1 MGDRSTKGVL
11 VAAAVWVVIIGL
23 LAVAAKIY
31 ILPYFQEELEQA
43 TGSESPYK
51 HELVLAADS
60 FSGYCVFRSAAMK
73 NDLKQQGI
81 RLTILDDKADTESRM
96 KALRDKKVQ
105 LAVFTIDSF
114 IAAGQRLGQYP
125 GSIVMVVD
133 ETSGADAI
141 ISYKSAVA
149 SLQDL
154 DSPNGR
160 LVLTPNSPSEFLART
175 VIAHFNLPS
184 LPEKWWLE
192 AKGAEDVYRKFIAA
206 DKTEKRA
213 YVLWEPY
220 VSKALE
226 TDGALLLLDS
236 SRLKGYIVDVLVA
249 ERSFLS
255 ERPGLV
261 RTVVEAC
268 FRAAYATRQ
277 KPGGMAAL
285 VMEDAG
291 ATGSEKLTSSMA
303 EKLVSGIDWK
313 NTLENYALFGLLPEK
328 DAGGQLHIED
338 VIANITGVLVKTGTL
353 AADPLE
359 GRPQRI
365 FYDKTL
371 REMQA
376 AQFHPGRKLAVV
388 EGLGTGGGS
397 PETVKTGS
405 ELRPLTDLEWDA
417 LSPVGRLRVP
427 PLAFAR
433 GTARMNIQGER
444 DLNELVRQLNAWPA
458 YYLVVVGHARAEGDA
473 EANISLA
480 RERAQAAAQHLLSLG
495 VSPNRVRAQAA
506 PPAGQDAA
514 AQSVS
519 FGLYHMPY

>member
-1 MGDRSTKGVL
+1 MGDRSAKGIL
-11 VAAAVWVVIIGL
+11 AAAAIWVVIIGL

-43 TGSESPYK
+43 TGSASPYQ
-51 HELVLAADS
+51 HDLVLAADS
-60 FSGYCVFRSAAMK
+60 FSGYCVFRSAALK
-73 NDLKQQGI
+73 NDLKPQGI
-81 RLTILDDKADTESRM
+81 RLTIRDDKADIDGRM
-96 KALRDKKVQ
+96 KALRDRKIQ

-141 ISYKSAVA
+141 VSYKSAVA

-154 DSPNGR
+154 DSPEGR

-192 AKGAEDVYRKFIAA
+192 AKGAEDVYRQFIAA
-206 DKTEKRA
+206 DKTAKRA
-213 YVLWEPY
+213 FVLWEPY

-226 TDGALLLLDS
+226 AEGAQLLLDS

-255 ERPGLV
+255 EQPALV
-261 RTVVEAC
+261 RAVVEAY
-268 FRAAYATRQ
+268 FRSAYAARQ

-291 ATGSEKLTSSMA
+291 ATGSEKLSPRLA
-303 EKLVSGIDWK
+303 EKLVAGIDWK

-328 DAGGQLHIED
+328 DARGQLHIED
-338 VIANITGVLVKTGTL
+338 VIANITAVLVKTGTL
-353 AADPLE
+353 PADPLE

-371 REMQA
+371 KEMQA

-388 EGLGTGGGS
+388 EGLGPGAAG
-397 PETVKTGS
+397 PEALKTGA
-405 ELRPLTDLEWDA
+405 ELRPLTDAEWDGLA
-417 LSPVGRLRVP
+417 PVGRLRVP

-433 GTARMNIQGER
+433 GTARMNIQSER
-444 DLNELVRQLNAWPA
+444 ELNELVRQLNAWPG
-458 YYLVVVGHARAEGDA
+458 YYLVVMGHARSEGDA
-473 EANISLA
+473 EANLRLA
-480 RERAQAAAQHLLSLG
+480 RERAQAAADFLLSMG
-495 VSPNRVRAQAA
+495 ISAVRVRVRAAA
-506 PPAGQDAA
+506 PTAQDAS